1 MQDVYERLRK
11 RMDDLG
17 TGFPATDSGVEL
29 RILQRLFT
37 EEEADLFTGLTP
49 LLETADEVARRIG
62 AEPDQT
68 KRALEKMAGKGL
80 LLRYQKDDTVKF
92 ATMPYIAGIFD
103 LQVERMDEALALDMD
118 EYYDSALGRT
128 AQSFKTPLFRAIP
141 VQRQLVAQWPIAPY
155 EDALGILDNHK
166 AFAVVPC
173 ACRTW
178 RTLSGKSCGKP
189 VETCLQLGA
198 NAHHFLSMG
207 IGRSITQAD
216 AAEILKKNEEIGLV
230 LQPFNTQKVGTI
242 CGCCGDCC
250 GMLRSLKMQPVPAA
264 AVQSNYFAEVDG
276 EACNGCETCLERCQM
291 EAIEVVDEIA
301 TVNLDRF
308 IGCGLC
314 VTGCPTEAM
323 QLVKK
328 PETDLYEPPKTI
340 AETYLRL
347 AMERG
352 RNLMPS

>member
-1 MQDVYERLRK
+1 MQAVYERLRK

-37 EEEADLFTGLTP
+37 QEEADLFTRLRP
-49 LLETADEVARRIG
+49 LMETAEDVAGRTGIEVQR
-62 AEPDQT
+62 AEAQM
-68 KRALEKMAGKGL
+68 EKMAQKGL

-92 ATMPYIAGIFD
+92 APMPYIAGIFD
-103 LQVERMDEALALDMD
+103 LQVESMDEALALDMD
-118 EYYDSALGRT
+118 EYYDTALGRT

-141 VQRQLVAQWPIAPY
+141 VQRQLVTQWPIAPY
-155 EDALGILDNHK
+155 EDALYILDHHK

-178 RTLSGKSCGKP
+178 RTLSGKGCGKP

-207 IGRSITQAD
+207 IGRSITKAD
-216 AAEILKKNEEIGLV
+216 AAEILNQNEEIGLV

-250 GMLRSLKMQPVPAA
+250 GMLRSLKIQPVSAA

-301 TVNLDRF
+301 AINLDHC

-328 PETDLYEPPKTI
+328 AETDLYEPPKTV
-340 AETYLRL
+340 AETYMRL

-352 RNLMPS
+352 KNLMPQ